1 MECRD
6 YLANQDSAEHNPNKT
21 SMKELTIGIDIGG
34 TNTKYGIVDR
44 EGNVVFQGSISTTQ
58 YEQFKDYFKALSA
71 ALREGIAAINF
82 EHKVIGIG
90 VGAANGNY
98 YKGTI
103 ERATNLPWKGI
114 IPLADMFREEFDIPA
129 IVTNDANAAAVGEL
143 VYGAAKGMK
152 DFVVITLGTGLG
164 SGFVCSGVLLNGKH
178 GIAGEVGHTSV
189 NPAGRYCNCGKRGC
203 LETYVSA
210 TGIKRTV
217 YKLLADHL
225 EPSELRGISFDNLTT
240 KMITECAVR
249 GDVVALA
256 AFEYTGRI
264 LGMKLA
270 ETVVHTDPEA
280 IFLFGGLSLAGDLI
294 FKPTIKHMEAN
305 LMPLFRGK
313 VKVLPSALQ
322 NQAAPILGASS
333 LVWNYLDN
341 QQLKEAIA

>member
-1 MECRD
+1 
-6 YLANQDSAEHNPNKT
+6 
-21 SMKELTIGIDIGG
+21 MKDITIGIDIGG
-34 TNTKYGIVDR
+34 TNTKFGVVDR
-44 EGNVVFQGSISTTQ
+44 TGNVLFQDRIKTQ
-58 YEQFKDYFKALSA
+58 EYAEFSDLINDLIK
-71 ALREGIAAINF
+71 AINTAIAGLG
-82 EHKVIGIG
+82 HTYNLVGVG

-103 ERATNLPWKGI
+103 EHATNLKWKGI
-114 IPLADMFREEFDIPA
+114 IPLAELLSKPLGVPVL
-129 IVTNDANAAAVGEL
+129 VTNDANAAAVGEM
-143 VYGAAKGMK
+143 VYGAARDMK

-164 SGFVCSGVLLNGKH
+164 SGFVANGKLINGKH
-178 GIAGEVGHTSV
+178 GIAGELGHTTV
-189 NPAGRYCNCGKRGC
+189 NYAGRHCNCGKRGC

-210 TGIKRTV
+210 TGIKRSV

-225 EPSELRGISFDNLTT
+225 EPSELRGISFDNLNT
-240 KMITECAVR
+240 KMITEAAIR
-249 GDVVALA
+249 GDVVARE

-264 LGMKLA
+264 LGTKLA

-313 VKVLPSALQ
+313 VKILPSGLQ

-333 LVWNYLDN
+333 LVWNYLEEKD
-341 QQLKEAIA
+341 KVSI

>member
-1 MECRD
+1 MR
-6 YLANQDSAEHNPNKT
+6 
-21 SMKELTIGIDIGG
+21 ELTIGIDIGG

-44 EGNVVFQGSISTTQ
+44 AGNVVFHGNISTIQ
-58 YEQFKDYFKALSA
+58 YEEFKDYFAGLSE
-71 ALREGIAAINF
+71 ALRQAIKTIPGA
-82 EHKVIGIG
+82 HKLMGVG

-103 ERATNLPWKGI
+103 ERATNLKWKGI
-114 IPLADMFREEFDIPA
+114 IPLADMIKEEFDLPA
-129 IVTNDANAAAVGEL
+129 IVTNDANAAAVGEM
-143 VYGAAKGMK
+143 VYGSAKGMK

-164 SGFVCSGVLLNGKH
+164 SGFVTNGQLLNGKH

-240 KMITECAVR
+240 KMITESAVR
-249 GDVVALA
+249 GDLVALA

-270 ETVVHTDPEA
+270 ETIVHTDPEA

-313 VKVLPSALQ
+313 IKVLPSGLQ

-341 QQLKEAIA
+341 LQPKEAIA

>member
-1 MECRD
+1 
-6 YLANQDSAEHNPNKT
+6 
-21 SMKELTIGIDIGG
+21 MKELTIGIDIGG

-44 EGNVVFQGSISTTQ
+44 AGQVVYQGSIKTTQ
-58 YEQFKDYFKALSA
+58 FEEFRDYFKGLSA
-71 ALREGIAAINF
+71 ALREGISNVKGECKIL
-82 EHKVIGIG
+82 GIG

-114 IPLADMFREEFDIPA
+114 IPLADMLKEEFQIPA
-129 IVTNDANAAAVGEL
+129 IITNDANAAAVGEM
-143 VYGAAKGMK
+143 VYGSAKGMK
-152 DFVVITLGTGLG
+152 DFIVITLGTGLG
-164 SGFVCSGVLLNGKH
+164 SGFVANGQLLNGKH

-189 NPAGRYCNCGKRGC
+189 NPAGRFCNCGKRGC

-210 TGIKRTV
+210 TGIRRTV

-225 EPSELRGISFDNLTT
+225 EDSELRGISFDNLNT
-240 KMITECAVR
+240 KMITDAAVR
-249 GDVVALA
+249 GDIVALA

-294 FKPTIKHMEAN
+294 FKPTIRHMEAN

-313 VKVLPSALQ
+313 VKVLPSGLQ

-333 LVWNYLDN
+333 LVWNFLDN
-341 QQLKEAIA
+341 IRNVEQSPVNSPQPVQG

>member
-1 MECRD
+1 
-6 YLANQDSAEHNPNKT
+6 
-21 SMKELTIGIDIGG
+21 MKELTIGIDIGG

-44 EGNVVFQGSISTTQ
+44 TGQVVYQGSLKTTQ
-58 YEQFKDYFKALSA
+58 FEEFREYFKGLTV
-71 ALREGIAAINF
+71 ALRESIS
-82 EHKVIGIG
+82 KVKDHRILGIG

-114 IPLADMFREEFDIPA
+114 IPLADMLKEEFQIPS
-129 IVTNDANAAAVGEL
+129 IITNDANAAAVGEM

-152 DFVVITLGTGLG
+152 DFIVITLGTGLG
-164 SGFVCSGVLLNGKH
+164 SGFVANGQLLNGKH

-189 NPAGRYCNCGKRGC
+189 NPAGRFCNCGKRGC

-210 TGIKRTV
+210 TGIRRTV

-225 EPSELRGISFDNLTT
+225 EDSELRGISFDNLNT
-240 KMITECAVR
+240 KMITDAAVR
-249 GDVVALA
+249 GDIVALA

-294 FKPTIKHMEAN
+294 FKPTIRHMEAN

-313 VKVLPSALQ
+313 VKVLPSGLQ

-333 LVWNYLDN
+333 LVWNFLDN
-341 QQLKEAIA
+341 VPNQQPAAKSPQPVQG

>member
-1 MECRD
+1 
-6 YLANQDSAEHNPNKT
+6 
-21 SMKELTIGIDIGG
+21 MKDITIGIDIGG
-34 TNTKYGIVDR
+34 TNTKFGVVDR
-44 EGNVVFQGSISTTQ
+44 TGNVLFQDRIKTQ
-58 YEQFKDYFKALSA
+58 EYAEFSDLINDLIK
-71 ALREGIAAINF
+71 AINTAIAGLG
-82 EHKVIGIG
+82 HAYNLVGVG

-103 ERATNLPWKGI
+103 EHATNLKWKGI
-114 IPLADMFREEFDIPA
+114 IPLAELLSKPLGVPVL
-129 IVTNDANAAAVGEL
+129 VTNDANAAAVGEM
-143 VYGAAKGMK
+143 VYGAARDMK

-164 SGFVCSGVLLNGKH
+164 SGFVANGKLINGKH
-178 GIAGEVGHTSV
+178 GIAGELGHTTV
-189 NPAGRYCNCGKRGC
+189 NYAGRHCNCGKRGC

-210 TGIKRTV
+210 TGIKRSV

-225 EPSELRGISFDNLTT
+225 EPSELRGISFDNLNT
-240 KMITECAVR
+240 KMITEAAIR
-249 GDVVALA
+249 GDVVARE

-264 LGMKLA
+264 LGTKLA

-313 VKVLPSALQ
+313 VKILPSGLQ

-333 LVWNYLDN
+333 LVWNYLEEKD
-341 QQLKEAIA
+341 KVSI

>member
-1 MECRD
+1 
-6 YLANQDSAEHNPNKT
+6 
-21 SMKELTIGIDIGG
+21 MKDLTIGIDIGG

-44 EGNVVFQGSISTTQ
+44 EGNVLHQGNIPTTR
-58 YEQFKDYFKALSA
+58 YEQFQEYFDAMA
-71 ALREGIAAINF
+71 DGLRKGISEIPSTSRI
-82 EHKVIGIG
+82 VGIG

-98 YKGTI
+98 YTGNI
-103 ERATNLPWKGI
+103 ERATNLKWKGVL
-114 IPLADMFREEFDIPA
+114 PLARMFKDEFRVPSIL
-129 IVTNDANAAAVGEL
+129 TNDANAAAVGEMI
-143 VYGAAKGMK
+143 YGNAKNMK

-164 SGFVCSGVLLNGKH
+164 SGFVCGGVLLNGHH

-189 NPAGRYCNCGKRGC
+189 NPNGRYCNCGKRGC

-225 EPSELRGISFDNLTT
+225 EPSELRGISFEDLNT
-240 KMITECAVR
+240 KMITEAANR
-249 GDVVALA
+249 GDVVANEA
-256 AFEYTGRI
+256 YEYTGRI

-280 IFLFGGLSLAGDLI
+280 IFLFGGLSMAGDLI
-294 FKPTIKHMEAN
+294 FRPTIKHMEAN

-313 VKVLPSALQ
+313 IKVLPSAMQ

-333 LVWNYLDN
+333 LVWDYLDKM
-341 QQLKEAIA
+341 QVKAELA

>member
-1 MECRD
+1 MREI
-6 YLANQDSAEHNPNKT
+6 
-21 SMKELTIGIDIGG
+21 TIGIDIGG
-34 TNTKYGIVDR
+34 TNTKFGLVDK
-44 EGNVVFQGSISTTQ
+44 EGNVISQGSISTARH
-58 YEQFKDYFKALSA
+58 EEFRDYFKDLAG
-71 ALREGIAAINF
+71 ALRKSLDELGSDY
-82 EHKVIGIG
+82 KLLGIG

-103 ERATNLPWKGI
+103 ERATNLKWKGI
-114 IPLADMFREEFDIPA
+114 IPLADMFREEFDLPA
-129 IVTNDANAAAVGEL
+129 IITNDANAAAVGEM
-143 VYGAAKGMK
+143 VYGAAKKMK
-152 DFVVITLGTGLG
+152 DFIVITLGTGLG
-164 SGFVCSGVLLNGKH
+164 SGFVANGMLLNGKH
-178 GIAGEVGHTSV
+178 GIAGELGHTSV

-225 EPSELRGISFDNLTT
+225 EPSELRRISFDNLNT
-240 KMITECAVR
+240 KMITEYAIR
-249 GDVVALA
+249 GDDVALA

-270 ETVVHTDPEA
+270 DTVVHTDPEA

-294 FKPTIKHMEAN
+294 FKPTIRHMEAN

-313 VKVLPSALQ
+313 IKVLPSALQ

-333 LVWNYLDN
+333 LVWNYLEN
-341 QQLKEAIA
+341 EPSRRMIPS

>member
-1 MECRD
+1 
-6 YLANQDSAEHNPNKT
+6 
-21 SMKELTIGIDIGG
+21 MKDLTVGIDIGG

-44 EGNVVFQGSISTTQ
+44 DGNVIHQGNIATTQ
-58 YEQFKDYFKALSA
+58 YEDFQDYFDAMA
-71 ALREGIAAINF
+71 DALRKGIAELPSSTRIM
-82 EHKVIGIG
+82 GIG

-98 YKGTI
+98 YTGNI
-103 ERATNLPWKGI
+103 ERATNLKWKGI
-114 IPLADMFREEFDIPA
+114 LPLAQMFKDEFEVPCIL
-129 IVTNDANAAAVGEL
+129 TNDANAAAVGEMI
-143 VYGAAKGMK
+143 YGNAKNMK

-164 SGFVCSGVLLNGKH
+164 SGFVCGGVLLNGHH

-189 NPAGRYCNCGKRGC
+189 NPTGRYCNCGKRGC

-225 EPSELRGISFDNLTT
+225 EPSELRGISFDNLNT
-240 KMITECAVR
+240 KMISEAANR
-249 GDVVALA
+249 GDIVAQE

-270 ETVVHTDPEA
+270 ETAVHTDPEA
-280 IFLFGGLSLAGDLI
+280 IFLFGGLSMAGDLI
-294 FKPTIKHMEAN
+294 FRPTIKHMEAN

-313 VKVLPSALQ
+313 IKVLPSAMH

-333 LVWNYLDN
+333 LVWDYLDKMKAKAE
-341 QQLKEAIA
+341 LV

>member
-1 MECRD
+1 
-6 YLANQDSAEHNPNKT
+6 
-21 SMKELTIGIDIGG
+21 MKELTIGIDIGG
-34 TNTKYGIVDR
+34 TNTKFGIVDR
-44 EGNVVFQGSISTTQ
+44 AGQVVYQGSIKTTQ
-58 YEQFKDYFKALSA
+58 FEEFRDYFKGLCL
-71 ALREGIAAINF
+71 ALRDAISHVNG
-82 EHKVIGIG
+82 EHKILGIG

-114 IPLADMFREEFDIPA
+114 IPLADMLKEEFNIPA
-129 IVTNDANAAAVGEL
+129 IVTNDANAAAVGEM
-143 VYGAAKGMK
+143 VYGSAKGMR
-152 DFVVITLGTGLG
+152 DFIIITLGTGLG
-164 SGFVCSGVLLNGKH
+164 SGFVANGQLLNGKH

-210 TGIKRTV
+210 TGIRRTV

-225 EPSELRGISFDNLTT
+225 EDSELRGISFDNLNT
-240 KMITECAVR
+240 KMITDAAVR
-249 GDVVALA
+249 GDIVALA

-294 FKPTIKHMEAN
+294 FKPTIRHMEAN

-313 VKVLPSALQ
+313 VKVLPSGLQ
-322 NQAAPILGASS
+322 NQAASILGASS

-341 QQLKEAIA
+341 VPSQQQTVSSRQTVH

>member
-1 MECRD
+1 MR
-6 YLANQDSAEHNPNKT
+6 
-21 SMKELTIGIDIGG
+21 ELTIGIDIGG

-44 EGNVVFQGSISTTQ
+44 AGSVICHGSISTTQ
-58 YEQFKDYFKALSA
+58 YAEFKDYFKGLAT
-71 ALREGIAAINF
+71 ALRTEIAKIPGS
-82 EHKVIGIG
+82 HKIIGVG

-114 IPLADMFREEFDIPA
+114 IPLADMFKEEFDLPA
-129 IVTNDANAAAVGEL
+129 IVTNDANAAAVGEM
-143 VYGAAKGMK
+143 VYGSAKGMK

-164 SGFVCSGVLLNGKH
+164 SGFVCNGQLLNGRH

-189 NPAGRYCNCGKRGC
+189 NPAGRFCNCGKRGC

-210 TGIKRTV
+210 T
-217 YKLLADHL
+217 
-225 EPSELRGISFDNLTT
+225 
-240 KMITECAVR
+240 
-249 GDVVALA
+249 
-256 AFEYTGRI
+256 
-264 LGMKLA
+264 GMKLA

-294 FKPTIKHMEAN
+294 FKPTVKHMEAN

-333 LVWNYLDN
+333 LVWDHLDKKK
-341 QQLKEAIA
+341 LSLETA

>member
-1 MECRD
+1 MR
-6 YLANQDSAEHNPNKT
+6 
-21 SMKELTIGIDIGG
+21 ELTIGIDIGG
-34 TNTKYGIVDR
+34 TNTKYGIVDK
-44 EGNVVFQGSISTTQ
+44 EGNVVFHGSISTTQ
-58 YEQFKDYFKALSA
+58 HEEFKDYFKSMADAMQDALNNV
-71 ALREGIAAINF
+71 EGDY
-82 EHKVIGIG
+82 KLLGIG

-103 ERATNLPWKGI
+103 ERATNLRWKGI
-114 IPLADMFREEFDIPA
+114 IPLADMLTEQFHVPA
-129 IVTNDANAAAVGEL
+129 IVTNDANAAAVGEM

-152 DFVVITLGTGLG
+152 DFIVITLGTGLG
-164 SGFVCSGVLLNGKH
+164 SGFVCNGLLLNGKH
-178 GIAGEVGHTSV
+178 GIAGEVGHTTV
-189 NPAGRYCNCGKRGC
+189 NYAGRHCNCGKRGC

-217 YKLLADHL
+217 YKLLADYL
-225 EPSELRGISFDNLTT
+225 EPSELRGISFDNLST

-249 GDVVALA
+249 GDAVALA

-305 LMPLFRGK
+305 LMPVFRGK
-313 VKVLPSALQ
+313 IKVLPSLLQ

-341 QQLKEAIA
+341 QNLHLKEAIV

>member
-1 MECRD
+1 
-6 YLANQDSAEHNPNKT
+6 
-21 SMKELTIGIDIGG
+21 MKDLTIGIDIGG

-44 EGNVVFQGSISTTQ
+44 DGNVVSQGRISTAQYKEFKNYFQG
-58 YEQFKDYFKALSA
+58 LSE
-71 ALREGIAAINF
+71 ALRVEIKKLSEDHRI
-82 EHKVIGIG
+82 IG
-90 VGAANGNY
+90 VGIGAANGNY

-103 ERATNLPWKGI
+103 ERATNLKWKGI
-114 IPLADMFREEFDIPA
+114 IPLADMFREEFDLPA
-129 IVTNDANAAAVGEL
+129 IVTNDANAAAVGEM

-164 SGFVCSGVLLNGKH
+164 SGFVANGQLVNGKH

-240 KMITECAVR
+240 KMITESAVR
-249 GDVVALA
+249 GDIIAQA

-313 VKVLPSALQ
+313 VKILPSGLQ
-322 NQAAPILGASS
+322 NQAAPIIGASS

-341 QQLKEAIA
+341 TTLKEAIA